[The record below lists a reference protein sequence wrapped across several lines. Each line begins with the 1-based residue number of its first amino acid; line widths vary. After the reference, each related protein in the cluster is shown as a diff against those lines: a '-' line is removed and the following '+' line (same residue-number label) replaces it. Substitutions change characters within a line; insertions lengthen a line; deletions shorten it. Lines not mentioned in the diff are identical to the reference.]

1 MPTRSS
7 QDLAAETPLTDEPPT
22 RSLIVCTTPTGIK
35 GATRRSAMTSG
46 HP

>member
-1 MPTRSS
+1 VVDREHQVQGLELWCS
-7 QDLAAETPLTDEPPT
+7 AEPPT

-35 GATRRSAMTSG
+35 GATRRYAMTSG